1 MRITGG
7 KLKGRFTETP
17 YGKMAIRPAM
27 DKMRESVFAI
37 LGTSLENKSFLD
49 LFSGSGTIALEAV
62 SHGATDVSLCEMDK
76 SKAKIVFSN
85 VKMAEEV
92 GVRIKCHFM
101 AVELYLKRC
110 KEKFDYIF
118 MDPPFP
124 YKFRKELVE
133 TAGTRKLLK
142 EGGTLM
148 IHYPEEDAL
157 PDSIGNLVL
166 KDKRVYGRSIVNF
179 YSYSENVI
187 DESEGKTPAA
197 DDSSRDEN
205 SQNSTEKTEN

>member
-37 LGTSLENKSFLD
+37 LGSKLEGKSFLD

-110 KEKFDYIF
+110 KDKFDFIF

-133 TAGTRKLLK
+133 TAGKRMMLK
-142 EGGTLM
+142 ENGLLM

-157 PDSIGNLVL
+157 PDEIENLVL
-166 KDKRVYGRSIVNF
+166 VDKRIYGRSIVNF
-179 YSYSENVI
+179 YSYINNSSGNSDSTGI
-187 DESEGKTPAA
+187 NGK
-197 DDSSRDEN
+197 
-205 SQNSTEKTEN
+205 

>member
-37 LGTSLENKSFLD
+37 LGSKLEGKSFLD

-110 KEKFDYIF
+110 KDKFDFIF

-124 YKFRKELVE
+124 YKFSKELVE
-133 TAGTRKLLK
+133 TAGKRMMLK
-142 EGGTLM
+142 ENGLLM

-157 PDSIGNLVL
+157 PDEIENLVL
-166 KDKRVYGRSIVNF
+166 VDKRIYGRSIVNF
-179 YSYSENVI
+179 YSYKNN
-187 DESEGKTPAA
+187 
-197 DDSSRDEN
+197 SSGN
-205 SQNSTEKTEN
+205 SDSTEINAK

>member
-27 DKMRESVFAI
+27 DKMRESVFAVLDPI
-37 LGTSLENKSFLD
+37 LEGKSFLD

-76 SKAKIVFSN
+76 SKAKIVFQN

-110 KEKFDYIF
+110 KEKYDFIF

-124 YKFRKELVE
+124 YKFRKELIE
-133 TAGTRKLLK
+133 TAGKRHMLNPGGNLL
-142 EGGTLM
+142 

-157 PDSIGNLVL
+157 PDQIGNLVL
-166 KDKRVYGRSIVNF
+166 TDKRIYGRSIVNF
-179 YSYSENVI
+179 YEYTKE
-187 DESEGKTPAA
+187 
-197 DDSSRDEN
+197 DSSVTETEG
-205 SQNSTEKTEN
+205 QNP

>member
-37 LGTSLENKSFLD
+37 LGSKLESKSFLD

-110 KEKFDYIF
+110 KDKFDFIF

-133 TAGTRKLLK
+133 TAGKRMMLK
-142 EGGTLM
+142 ENGLLM

-157 PDSIGNLVL
+157 PDEIENLVL
-166 KDKRVYGRSIVNF
+166 VDKRIYGRSIVNF
-179 YSYSENVI
+179 YSYKNN
-187 DESEGKTPAA
+187 
-197 DDSSRDEN
+197 SSGN
-205 SQNSTEKTEN
+205 SDSTEINGK

>member
-7 KLKGRFTETP
+7 KLKGRVTETP
-17 YGKMAIRPAM
+17 YGRMAIRPAM

-37 LGTSLENKSFLD
+37 LDPDLEGKSFLD

-76 SKAKIVFSN
+76 SKARIVFQN

-110 KEKFDYIF
+110 KEKFDFIF

-124 YKFRKELVE
+124 YKFRKELIE
-133 TAGTRKLLK
+133 TAGSRKLLK
-142 EGGTLM
+142 EGGKLL

-157 PDSIGNLVL
+157 PDRIGNLTLV
-166 KDKRVYGRSIVNF
+166 DKRVYGRSIVNF
-179 YSYSENVI
+179 YAYDPSENS
-187 DESEGKTPAA
+187 ESKAEDRLESKETL
-197 DDSSRDEN
+197 
-205 SQNSTEKTEN
+205 QNKD

>member
-37 LGTSLENKSFLD
+37 LGSKLEGKSFLD

-76 SKAKIVFSN
+76 SKAKIVFAN

-110 KEKFDYIF
+110 KDKFDFIF

-133 TAGTRKLLK
+133 TAGKRMMLK
-142 EGGTLM
+142 ENGLLM

-157 PDSIGNLVL
+157 PDEIENLVL
-166 KDKRVYGRSIVNF
+166 VDKRIYGRSIVNF
-179 YSYSENVI
+179 YSYKNN
-187 DESEGKTPAA
+187 
-197 DDSSRDEN
+197 SSGN
-205 SQNSTEKTEN
+205 SDSTEINAK

>member
-27 DKMRESVFAI
+27 DKMRESVFAVLDPI
-37 LGTSLENKSFLD
+37 LEGKSFLD

-76 SKAKIVFSN
+76 SKAKIVFQN

-101 AVELYLKRC
+101 AVELFLKRC
-110 KEKFDYIF
+110 HDKFDFIF
-118 MDPPFP
+118 FDPPFP
-124 YKFRKELVE
+124 YKFRKDLIKSVDKYSLLNPD
-133 TAGTRKLLK
+133 GTVL
-142 EGGTLM
+142 
-148 IHYPEEDAL
+148 IHYPEEDPL
-157 PDSIGNLVL
+157 PEKIGNLVL
-166 KDKRVYGRSIVNF
+166 TDKRVYGRSLVNF
-179 YSYSENVI
+179 YKNS
-187 DESEGKTPAA
+187 
-197 DDSSRDEN
+197 DDASRM
-205 SQNSTEKTEN
+205 

>member
-37 LGTSLENKSFLD
+37 LGSKLEGKSFLD

-110 KEKFDYIF
+110 KDKFDFIF

-133 TAGTRKLLK
+133 TAGKRMMLK
-142 EGGTLM
+142 ENGLLM

-157 PDSIGNLVL
+157 PDEIENLVL
-166 KDKRVYGRSIVNF
+166 VDKRIYGRSIVNF
-179 YSYSENVI
+179 YSYKNN
-187 DESEGKTPAA
+187 
-197 DDSSRDEN
+197 SSGN
-205 SQNSTEKTEN
+205 SDSTEINGK

>member
-7 KLKGRFTETP
+7 KLKGRVTQTP

-37 LGTSLENKSFLD
+37 LDPVLDGKSFLD

-62 SHGATDVSLCEMDK
+62 SHGANDVSLCEMDK

-101 AVELYLKRC
+101 AVELFLKRC
-110 KEKFDYIF
+110 KGKYDFIF

-124 YKFRKELVE
+124 YKFRKELIE
-133 TAGTRKLLK
+133 TAGKRELLNEDGKLL
-142 EGGTLM
+142 

-157 PDSIGNLVL
+157 PDRIGNLELV
-166 KDKRVYGRSIVNF
+166 DKRIYGRSIVNF
-179 YSYSENVI
+179 YAYSKDRSGSSACENEEI
-187 DESEGKTPAA
+187 
-197 DDSSRDEN
+197 
-205 SQNSTEKTEN
+205 

>member
-7 KLKGRFTETP
+7 KLKGRVTQTP

-37 LGTSLENKSFLD
+37 LDPVLEGKSFLD

-62 SHGATDVSLCEMDK
+62 SHGAKDVSLCEMDK

-101 AVELYLKRC
+101 AVELFLKRC
-110 KEKFDYIF
+110 KGKYDFIF

-124 YKFRKELVE
+124 YKFRKELIE
-133 TAGTRKLLK
+133 TAGKRELLNEDGKLL
-142 EGGTLM
+142 

-157 PDSIGNLVL
+157 PDRIGNLELV
-166 KDKRVYGRSIVNF
+166 DKRIYGRSIVNF
-179 YSYSENVI
+179 YAYSKDRSGSSACENEEI
-187 DESEGKTPAA
+187 
-197 DDSSRDEN
+197 
-205 SQNSTEKTEN
+205 

>member
-27 DKMRESVFAI
+27 DKMRESVFAVLDPI
-37 LGTSLENKSFLD
+37 LEGKSFLD

-76 SKAKIVFSN
+76 SKAKIVFQN

-101 AVELYLKRC
+101 AVELYLKR
-110 KEKFDYIF
+110 
-118 MDPPFP
+118 
-124 YKFRKELVE
+124 L
-133 TAGTRKLLK
+133 AG
-142 EGGTLM
+142 
-148 IHYPEEDAL
+148 
-157 PDSIGNLVL
+157 
-166 KDKRVYGRSIVNF
+166 
-179 YSYSENVI
+179 
-187 DESEGKTPAA
+187 
-197 DDSSRDEN
+197 
-205 SQNSTEKTEN
+205 

>member
-7 KLKGRFTETP
+7 KLKGRVTQTP

-37 LGTSLENKSFLD
+37 LDPVLEGKSFLD

-62 SHGATDVSLCEMDK
+62 SHGANDVSLCEMDK

-101 AVELYLKRC
+101 AVELFLKRC
-110 KEKFDYIF
+110 KGKYDFIF

-124 YKFRKELVE
+124 YKFRKELIE
-133 TAGTRKLLK
+133 TAGKRELLN
-142 EGGTLM
+142 EDGELL

-157 PDSIGNLVL
+157 PDRIGNLELV
-166 KDKRVYGRSIVNF
+166 DKRIYGRSIVNF
-179 YSYSENVI
+179 YAYSKDRSGSSACENEEI
-187 DESEGKTPAA
+187 
-197 DDSSRDEN
+197 
-205 SQNSTEKTEN
+205 

>member
-7 KLKGRFTETP
+7 KLKGRVTQTP

-37 LGTSLENKSFLD
+37 LDPVLEGKSFLD

-62 SHGATDVSLCEMDK
+62 SHGANDVSLCEMDK
-76 SKAKIVFSN
+76 SKAKIIFSN

-101 AVELYLKRC
+101 AVELFLKRC
-110 KEKFDYIF
+110 KGKYDFIF

-124 YKFRKELVE
+124 YKFRKELIE
-133 TAGTRKLLK
+133 TAGKRELLNEDGKLL
-142 EGGTLM
+142 

-157 PDSIGNLVL
+157 PDRIGNLELV
-166 KDKRVYGRSIVNF
+166 DKRIYGRSIVNF
-179 YSYSENVI
+179 YAYSKDRSGSSACENEEI
-187 DESEGKTPAA
+187 
-197 DDSSRDEN
+197 
-205 SQNSTEKTEN
+205 

>member
-7 KLKGRFTETP
+7 KLKGRVTQTP

-37 LGTSLENKSFLD
+37 LDPVLEGKSFLD

-62 SHGATDVSLCEMDK
+62 SHGANDVSLCEMDK

-101 AVELYLKRC
+101 AVELFLKRC
-110 KEKFDYIF
+110 KGKYDFIF

-124 YKFRKELVE
+124 YKFRKELIE
-133 TAGTRKLLK
+133 TACKRELLNEDGKLL
-142 EGGTLM
+142 

-157 PDSIGNLVL
+157 PDRIGNLELV
-166 KDKRVYGRSIVNF
+166 DKRIYGRSIVNF
-179 YSYSENVI
+179 YAYSKDRSGSSACENEEI
-187 DESEGKTPAA
+187 
-197 DDSSRDEN
+197 
-205 SQNSTEKTEN
+205 

>member
-37 LGTSLENKSFLD
+37 LGSKLEGKSFLD

-110 KEKFDYIF
+110 KDKFDFIF

-133 TAGTRKLLK
+133 TAGKRMMLK
-142 EGGTLM
+142 ENGLLM

-157 PDSIGNLVL
+157 PDEIENLVL
-166 KDKRVYGRSIVNF
+166 VDKRIYGRSIVNF
-179 YSYSENVI
+179 YSYKNN
-187 DESEGKTPAA
+187 
-197 DDSSRDEN
+197 SSGN
-205 SQNSTEKTEN
+205 SDSTEINAK